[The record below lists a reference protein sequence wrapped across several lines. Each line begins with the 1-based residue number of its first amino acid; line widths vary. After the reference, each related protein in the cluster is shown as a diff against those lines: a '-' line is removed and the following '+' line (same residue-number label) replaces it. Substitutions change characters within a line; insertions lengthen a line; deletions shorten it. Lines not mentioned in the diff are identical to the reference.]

1 MDDRYWKGLHTFS
14 ESRLRGS
21 CFRSP
26 CRCRVYEQVSV
37 TPCPFRQ
44 RVRCTFSDNCHDL
57 SLKVRGIMCPLEFLT
72 MKGHDGQFGVNVL
85 GEQYLI
91 HII

>member
-1 MDDRYWKGLHTFS
+1 
-14 ESRLRGS
+14 
-21 CFRSP
+21 
-26 CRCRVYEQVSV
+26 
-37 TPCPFRQ
+37 
-44 RVRCTFSDNCHDL
+44 
-57 SLKVRGIMCPLEFLT
+57 MCPLEFLT